1 VTGVLLGLDIG
12 TTAVKAA
19 VFEAGG
25 GPHPSGGRGAGPEG
39 PVGAELAGASA
50 PMPWR
55 AVPTGAE
62 LAPGDLLRAVLDASA
77 RALEAVDGEVLAVGV
92 AGMAETGLLLD
103 RHGEPVVPLIAWHDS
118 RGTAESRR
126 LEQGLGRERFAE
138 RTGLTTR
145 PLSTIV
151 KYAWMRAHWP
161 AAARGVRWL
170 NVPEWIVRRLGGEE
184 GAESSLASRTGFYD
198 LHERA
203 PWDEAL
209 AWAGAPAELMPA
221 QADAGTPLGRGDG
234 TLAAARGAALAV
246 GGHDHQAAAVG
257 AGAAGEGDVLDSCG
271 TAEAWIRATA
281 PLPPARVREAVAAG
295 ITVGWHAA
303 PGRHVLIGSV
313 RSGAVLQA
321 VLDLL
326 GVTDRAPLEQA
337 APGAEPGALR
347 LEGFTDEGLTI
358 SGVERGASPA
368 ALYRAALE
376 ALGAAGAELLA
387 TMDALAG
394 PRTRLVVTGGWAE
407 GEAARAVKERHL
419 GPFEHSPGVATGA
432 RGAAVAAARAAGLS
446 LG

>member
-1 VTGVLLGLDIG
+1 VTGLLLGLDIG
-12 TTAVKAA
+12 TSAVKAA
-19 VFEAGG
+19 VFEVAGDG
-25 GPHPSGGRGAGPEG
+25 
-39 PVGAELAGASA
+39 VGAERAEASA

-55 AVPTGAE
+55 PVPTGAE
-62 LAPGDLLRAVLDASA
+62 LAPSALLGAVLAASTQ
-77 RALEAVDGEVLAVGV
+77 ALAGVDGEVVGVGV
-92 AGMAETGLLLD
+92 AGMAETGLLVGD
-103 RHGEPVVPLIAWHDS
+103 DGEPVVPMIAWHDS
-118 RGTAESRR
+118 RGGEHSRR
-126 LEQGLGRERFAE
+126 LAEEIGTERFAE

-145 PLSTIV
+145 PLSTLV
-151 KYAWMRAHWP
+151 KYAWMREHWP
-161 AAARGVRWL
+161 QAARGVRWL
-170 NVPEWIVRRLGGEE
+170 NVPEWIVRELGGEE

-209 AWAGAPAELMPA
+209 AWAGAPAGLMPA
-221 QADAGTPLGRGDG
+221 QADAGTPLGRAGSA
-234 TLAAARGAALAV
+234 LPAARGAVLAV

-281 PLPPARVREAVAAG
+281 PLTPERVREAVAAG

-303 PGRHVLIGSV
+303 PGRQVLIGSV

-326 GVTDRAPLEQA
+326 GVAAADRGTLERA
-337 APGAEPGALR
+337 ALDADPGALR
-347 LEGFTDEGLTI
+347 LEGLTDEGLTI
-358 SGVERGASPA
+358 GGVERGASPP

-376 ALGAAGAELLA
+376 ALGRAGAGLLA

-394 PRTRLVVTGGWAE
+394 PRTRLVATGGWAE

-419 GPFEHSPGVATGA
+419 GPFEHLPGVATGA

-446 LG
+446 S